1 MRFNRL
7 ALGAAAVL
15 GLCSVPVIYADD
27 AAAATASDD
36 AAAAYQPPEG
46 AESYKFDAEVDKML
60 DIVINSLYTNKDVFL
75 RELISNASD
84 ALDKVRFLSVTK
96 PELLQ
101 DKEELEV
108 RIEYDEDN
116 KTLTIRDSGIGMNK
130 EDLTKNLGTVA
141 RSGTTKFMEGLGD
154 GTADISQIGQFGV
167 GFYSAFLVADRV
179 TVASKHPDDTV
190 QYVWE
195 STDGHDAFYIAEDPR
210 GNTLGRG
217 TEITL
222 HLKEDAEEY
231 ASPYKLRT
239 LAKHY
244 SEFVTHPLHLRTTS
258 KEMVDVEE
266 EEEEAAAD
274 ADADEEKKE
283 EEQTG
288 DDEDDIEVSDED
300 AETEKS
306 KKQKEV
312 TTYSWEELNTE
323 QAIWTR
329 SKEEI
334 TDDDYQGFWKV
345 VNKQANENATAWSHF
360 DAEGNINF
368 KSLVYLPSE
377 IPPQLLQGNM
387 DEYRGGLKLYVRKV
401 LISDEFDL
409 MPRYLSFIRG
419 VIDSDDLPLN
429 VNRETLQESK
439 IIKIIKKKLVRKV
452 VEMIRKLAIDSEKKS
467 KGDEDEAETKEAE
480 IDADGNV
487 IEVDDEDDDEPNK
500 YIQWYKKFAPS
511 LKMGVIEDDA
521 NRGKLSKLLRFHSSK
536 TDGEDDFVSFEQY
549 VGQMK
554 EWQDEIYFFA
564 GQSEEEMEASHFMDK
579 FNEKGVE
586 VLYFTDPIDEYMVQ
600 NLRDFDGKKLTAI
613 TKEGIKFKD
622 EDEDLVKR
630 REKYYQKQFKPLTKW
645 LNKLYGPNVMRVAIS
660 KRLGRAPA
668 IVSSSEYGHS
678 ANMERIMRAQAFTHG
693 ANDAMMQAMRI
704 VEINPR
710 HPFVHKLLD
719 ACPKEDDDVVTD
731 DTKDAAMMLYDMA
744 LMSGGFPIA
753 DNAGYSERMTRVL
766 KTMLDVSDVNLAD
779 EVDPPEEED
788 EPEDVDT
795 DDLDGLNMDDFDMDS
810 LDLGEEDI

>member
-1 MRFNRL
+1 
-7 ALGAAAVL
+7 
-15 GLCSVPVIYADD
+15 
-27 AAAATASDD
+27 
-36 AAAAYQPPEG
+36 
-46 AESYKFDAEVDKML
+46 ML

-116 KTLTIRDSGIGMNK
+116 KTLTIRDSGIGMTK

-179 TVASKHPDDTV
+179 TVASKHPDDTA
-190 QYVWE
+190 QHVWE

-258 KEMVDVEE
+258 KEMVDIEEE
-266 EEEEAAAD
+266 EEEEAAADAD

-300 AETEKS
+300 TETEKP

-329 SKEEI
+329 PKEEI

-409 MPRYLSFIRG
+409 MPLLHSWR
-419 VIDSDDLPLN
+419 
-429 VNRETLQESK
+429 SK
-439 IIKIIKKKLVRKV
+439 
-452 VEMIRKLAIDSEKKS
+452 
-467 KGDEDEAETKEAE
+467 
-480 IDADGNV
+480 
-487 IEVDDEDDDEPNK
+487 
-500 YIQWYKKFAPS
+500 
-511 LKMGVIEDDA
+511 
-521 NRGKLSKLLRFHSSK
+521 
-536 TDGEDDFVSFEQY
+536 
-549 VGQMK
+549 
-554 EWQDEIYFFA
+554 
-564 GQSEEEMEASHFMDK
+564 
-579 FNEKGVE
+579 
-586 VLYFTDPIDEYMVQ
+586 
-600 NLRDFDGKKLTAI
+600 
-613 TKEGIKFKD
+613 
-622 EDEDLVKR
+622 
-630 REKYYQKQFKPLTKW
+630 
-645 LNKLYGPNVMRVAIS
+645 
-660 KRLGRAPA
+660 
-668 IVSSSEYGHS
+668 
-678 ANMERIMRAQAFTHG
+678 
-693 ANDAMMQAMRI
+693 
-704 VEINPR
+704 
-710 HPFVHKLLD
+710 
-719 ACPKEDDDVVTD
+719 
-731 DTKDAAMMLYDMA
+731 
-744 LMSGGFPIA
+744 
-753 DNAGYSERMTRVL
+753 
-766 KTMLDVSDVNLAD
+766 
-779 EVDPPEEED
+779 
-788 EPEDVDT
+788 
-795 DDLDGLNMDDFDMDS
+795 
-810 LDLGEEDI
+810 